1 MRKYTLR
8 ELKNLVRCGMA
19 HDLTNAPAAE
29 VKEQWKHCEKI
40 GYSSGIYGINGGLIQ
55 NTETGD
61 IMQSPPEIQAY
72 FLYFEKGG
80 AQMILILFLILPF
93 AIVASA
99 AGLKL

>member
-8 ELKNLVRCGMA
+8 ELKDLVRCGMA

-55 NTETGD
+55 NTETGEYYA
-61 IMQSPPEIQAY
+61 ITARNSNLFFI
-72 FLYFEKGG
+72 FWKGG
-80 AQMILILFLILPF
+80 APMILILFLILPF

>member
-1 MRKYTLR
+1 
-8 ELKNLVRCGMA
+8 
-19 HDLTNAPAAE
+19 
-29 VKEQWKHCEKI
+29 
-40 GYSSGIYGINGGLIQ
+40 
-55 NTETGD
+55 
-61 IMQSPPEIQAY
+61 MQSPPEIQAY